1 MELLQAPQPQQTPQP
16 KQLPSET
23 AATPTPATKS
33 TRARRGPARCSHRTR
48 HQGRC
53 RLPVQ
58 DPAIGLCFRHAALAR
73 KFEFDDSEDLSAEIL
88 THHAGDYA
96 APESINAVLSNVV
109 ELVAAGRL
117 SPRRAAVITYA
128 LSLMLRSEVILERV
142 TENKDR
148 LPYDH
153 VLRDIHERKNPAA
166 DQPNQPPF
174 TPPATPGEAIAT
186 YERLR
191 S

>member
-1 MELLQAPQPQQTPQP
+1 MEQPPTTPSTHVTPQSQP
-16 KQLPSET
+16 DQSRPESLPSSDR
-23 AATPTPATKS
+23 KS
-33 TRARRGPARCSHRTR
+33 RPARRGSARCSHRTG

-73 KFEFDDSEDLSAEIL
+73 RFEFDDSEDLSAEIL

-117 SPRRAAVITYA
+117 STRRAAVITYA
-128 LSLMLRSEVILERV
+128 LSLMLRSEVILERR

-148 LPYDH
+148 LPTTRCS
-153 VLRDIHERKNPAA
+153 VTSLKAKIPPRTVGQSTER
-166 DQPNQPPF
+166 
-174 TPPATPGEAIAT
+174 
-186 YERLR
+186 R
-191 S
+191 

>member
-1 MELLQAPQPQQTPQP
+1 MELLQAPPQQQTAQP
-16 KQLPSET
+16 EQHLSET

-33 TRARRGPARCSHRTR
+33 KPARRGIARCSHRTR

-128 LSLMLRSEVILERV
+128 LSLMLRSEVILERM
-142 TENKDR
+142 TENNDR

-153 VLRDIHERKNPAA
+153 VLRDIHERKNPAE
-166 DQPNQPPF
+166 DKLGIPEQSV
-174 TPPATPGEAIAT
+174 T